1 MAVSDPTPESAS
13 DPWIGLLV
21 AGRYRVLERVA
32 RGGMGA
38 IYRAEQQPLG
48 RIVALK
54 TLLPHVAQSDQVAEQ
69 RFLREAATCA
79 RLTHPNT
86 VTVFDYGTT
95 EVAGHTSWYMVME
108 WVAGRTLSEVLRA
121 DGPMRPSRALGI
133 VGEIARGLREAHA
146 LGVIHRDLKPGNIML
161 LQGEDGEE
169 RVKVLDFG
177 IAKNPQG
184 GDETLTHTGTFVGS
198 PRYMSPEQL
207 QGEPVD
213 ARSDIYSLGCV
224 LYEMLCGAPPFAEGD
239 TVRILVAHLQQPP
252 PPMATR
258 SRQVIAP
265 AVEALVMSCLAKDR
279 AERPEDM
286 GALLRAI
293 AEALEAGVDL
303 GAVEGATLSQPLPA
317 WNGASTGGGV
327 ATRPGPAPSASEPTR
342 PLVMPTVEGVKPA
355 APRPG
360 VSPAAP
366 APPEPPAPA
375 APRTGPPWAWI
386 VGGAVLVAGA
396 ALAVALRAPAPPP
409 APVAAPEPAAEA
421 PAAPPPAPTQVPSAP
436 GGGVAEGVAPS
447 APASKGST
455 APAPRVPP
463 RPGPRPAP
471 ADDIRMER

>member
-1 MAVSDPTPESAS
+1 LSDVTPDSVS

-21 AGRYRVLERVA
+21 AGRYRVLDRVA

-48 RIVALK
+48 RVVALK

-121 DGPMRPSRALGI
+121 EGPMRPSRALGI
-133 VGEIARGLREAHA
+133 VAEIARGLREAHA

-161 LQGEDGEE
+161 LEGEGGEE

-177 IAKNPQG
+177 IAKNPHG

-239 TVRILVAHLQQPP
+239 TVRILVAHLQQQP

-258 SRQVIAP
+258 ARQVIAP

-286 GALLRAI
+286 AALLRAI
-293 AEALEAGVDL
+293 GTALDAGVDL
-303 GAVEGATLSQPLPA
+303 GAAEHATVAQPTPSWKGTA
-317 WNGASTGGGV
+317 TGT
-327 ATRPGPAPSASEPTR
+327 ATRPGGSFAASDPTR
-342 PLVMPTVEGVKPA
+342 PLVMPTVEGTRPA

-360 VSPAAP
+360 VSVPVEP
-366 APPEPPAPA
+366 APEAL
-375 APRTGPPWAWI
+375 PRGGTPWAWI
-386 VGGAVLVAGA
+386 AGVALLVAVV
-396 ALAVALRAPAPPP
+396 AVALALRGPHPVATPVPVAPPAAVAP
-409 APVAAPEPAAEA
+409 STAPSPGSPVA
-421 PAAPPPAPTQVPSAP
+421 VPS
-436 GGGVAEGVAPS
+436 GGGVAEGAERPS
-447 APASKGST
+447 APASKGSA
-455 APAPRVPP
+455 APAPRSAPV
-463 RPGPRPAP
+463 RPSPRPAP